1 MVIEL
6 QFIGGGNM
14 AEALLGGVLQS
25 GVFAPEDIAVV
36 EISEARADYLRDT
49 FRGITVLSEPVQ
61 CSGLLLATKPQHVI
75 GAMEAASEAGFNRA
89 LSIAAGLSTATL
101 DAAAGEDVPV
111 VRAMPNTPSL
121 VGEGAAAVCAGAS
134 AGDADIKWATSI
146 LGAVGLVEVV
156 DEGLMDA
163 VTGLSGSGPA
173 YVFMISEA
181 MTEAGVLRGL
191 PRDVA
196 SRLAHHTIL
205 GAGRMLTESE
215 SEPHELRAAVTSPGG
230 TTAAGLAALERRA
243 LRSTIIEAVSASADR
258 SAEMG

>member
-1 MVIEL
+1 
-6 QFIGGGNM
+6 M
-14 AEALLGGVLQS
+14 AEALLGGVLRS
-25 GVFAPEDIAVV
+25 GFVAPEDLAVV
-36 EISEARADYLRDT
+36 EISDARADYLRNE
-49 FRGITVLSEPVQ
+49 FPAITVSSEPVR
-61 CSGLLLATKPQHVI
+61 CDGLVLATKPQHVI
-75 GAMEAASEAGFNRA
+75 GALQGASEVGFNRA

-101 DAAAGEDVPV
+101 DAAAGEGVPV

-121 VGEGAAAVCAGAS
+121 VGQGAAAVCVGAS
-134 AGDADIKWATSI
+134 AGAADVEWATSI

-215 SEPHELRAAVTSPGG
+215 TDPHELRAAVTSPGG

-243 LRSTIIEAVSASADR
+243 LRSAIIEAVSASADR